1 MEYLQAEEGS
11 DKFCPHIEYKRLKK
25 VLKSCRAAN
34 SNSNGQQQD
43 HHQPCQFESCQ
54 LCDQNF
60 FSELKK
66 EASDIAGCFSSR
78 VRRLLQ
84 LHTAPGIQKYL
95 VTLRQCF
102 KSDQKDMMQECQILI
117 EYAMMNAIAM
127 QKILKKYDKVHCSV
141 NGRNFKSK
149 MRSEHLEILQSPWLI
164 ELGALYLNFN
174 ESNDGK
180 SNEIFSQFSCSL
192 SDTGLL

>member
-1 MEYLQAEEGS
+1 M
-11 DKFCPHIEYKRLKK
+11 
-25 VLKSCRAAN
+25 
-34 SNSNGQQQD
+34 
-43 HHQPCQFESCQ
+43 
-54 LCDQNF
+54 CDQNF

-102 KSDQKDMMQECQILI
+102 KNDQQAMMQECQILI

-127 QKILKKYDKVHCSV
+127 QKILKKYDKVSDCTAFFLS
-141 NGRNFKSK
+141 RYFMCTLFK
-149 MRSEHLEILQSPWLI
+149 
-164 ELGALYLNFN
+164 
-174 ESNDGK
+174 
-180 SNEIFSQFSCSL
+180 
-192 SDTGLL
+192 